1 MLTRRHLFATSTA
14 LAVAP
19 SVRAFAAPASVPT
32 AGPVLVSVFL
42 RGGMDSLGIVAPVD
56 DHDYLACRSS
66 ELRLLADGDKPALRI
81 DGGPTGLHFRLHPD
95 IGALRQLYQHQR
107 VALIHSS

>member
-66 ELRLLADGDKPALRI
+66 ALRLLTDGEKPAMRI
-81 DGGPTGLHFRLHPD
+81 DGGPTRLDFRPHPES
-95 IGALRQLYQHQR
+95 GALRELYQDNP
-107 VALIHSS
+107 V